1 MSGRQLGMH
10 TKFSQSTISRMLRD
24 ELAISPDAAERIAHA
39 LDLPQP
45 EVRELVAMAEEITEQ
60 QGAVTP
66 IRVMLQRGG
75 VVSIQRRIRLRERN
89 VTALK
94 VYHPSVVPGILQT
107 PAYIAAVMGLVA
119 AEGELQPA
127 VEERLSRQR
136 EAATRQIHFIITEGC
151 LMQGAPEPGLMVEQ
165 CDHLA
170 RIATTH
176 NYWRLGIIPRLHQRP
191 ELNVVQN
198 GFDIYDDQQVFIG
211 TTAGNTL
218 TKDKPTVADHVAR
231 FEQLAGM
238 AVYGDEAR
246 AVLQRMARLY
256 RRG

>member
-1 MSGRQLGMH
+1 MSGRQLAAQA
-10 TKFSQSTISRMLRD
+10 KYSQSTVSRMLRD
-24 ELAISPDAAERIAHA
+24 ELAISPEAVERLAGVLAISR
-39 LDLPQP
+39 D
-45 EVRELVAMAEEITEQ
+45 EVRELVAMAEHAAER

-89 VTALK
+89 VTELK
-94 VYHPSVVPGILQT
+94 VYHPSIVPGILQT
-107 PAYIAAVMGLVA
+107 PAYVAAVMGLIA
-119 AEGELQPA
+119 ADGELQPA
-127 VEERLSRQR
+127 VEERLARQR
-136 EAATRQIHFIITEGC
+136 EAATRQIHFVITEGC
-151 LMQGAPEPGLMVEQ
+151 LLQGAPAAGLMVEQ

-170 RIATTH
+170 RVAATH
-176 NYWRLGIIPRLHQRP
+176 NFWRLGVIPRLHGRP

-198 GFDIYDDQQVFIG
+198 GFDIYDNEQVFIG

-218 TKDKPTVADHVAR
+218 TKDRPTVADHVAR
-231 FEQLAGM
+231 FEHLAGM

-246 AVLQRMARLY
+246 SVLRGLARMY